1 MPIDFSQLQQAMGAN
16 TQAQADF
23 QATEDPYAYAQ
34 QLRGGANIQPDAY
47 GQVSPLQIIGDM
59 IGQSTGRRDVRNL
72 EEERKGLSQT
82 MAASEA
88 MKQQYELEGI
98 EEARVLKQSAEVRA
112 EAKEGRE
119 AAKVNDRDE
128 TPRTFVGN
136 TGPVGTDGKRAT
148 VEVMGLFD
156 PMAKEGKGGWVTED
170 AQGNTVEINM
180 SEMREKESA
189 ASSNRKGSKAM
200 PSSTLKEF
208 RNKASRIGS
217 LNRTIDTF
225 DPSYIQ
231 SDYGGKAV
239 KTGVIN
245 KIMDKF
251 AKNDLVDVID
261 SEEFKELDVQLQ
273 KSMLWWGELMQGY
286 SLQERHDLFGA
297 TLTNNEFKSWEQAF
311 AVMRG
316 MDPETAKARLGMAS
330 SRANRILANDI
341 NVTRANY
348 QDIPGNVAAM
358 DLLAEQVG
366 FEKAGEDDL
375 WQWTGLSEFESQYID
390 KFGNLVT
397 QTQEGGST
405 PPEGGAGVGTD
416 PTQYDIF
423 KQGMS
428 SEDQAK
434 FDQLSDSNKQ
444 IYMTQQGML

>member
-1 MPIDFSQLQQAMGAN
+1 MGRSA
-16 TQAQADF
+16 
-23 QATEDPYAYAQ
+23 
-34 QLRGGANIQPDAY
+34 R
-47 GQVSPLQIIGDM
+47 
-59 IGQSTGRRDVRNL
+59 QSTGRRDVRNL

>member
-1 MPIDFSQLQQAMGAN
+1 MPVDFAELQRAMGQN

-34 QLRGGANIQPDAY
+34 ELRGGANLQPDAY
-47 GQVSPLQIIGDM
+47 GQISPLQILGDM
-59 IGQSTGRRDVRNL
+59 IGQSTGRRDVRNI
-72 EEERKGLSQT
+72 EAERKGLSQT
-82 MAASEA
+82 MAAAEA
-88 MKQQYELEGI
+88 MKQNYEAEGVQQARALKQTA
-98 EEARVLKQSAEVRA
+98 EARAV
-112 EAKEGRE
+112 AKEARE
-119 AAKVNDRDE
+119 AAKVDDRDK

-136 TGPVGTDGKRAT
+136 TGPTGEDGKRAT
-148 VEVMGLFD
+148 VEVMGVWD
-156 PMAKEGKGGWVTED
+156 PMAKGGKGGWVTENANGD
-170 AQGNTVEINM
+170 TVEINM
-180 SEMREKESA
+180 SEMTEKESA
-189 ASSNRKGSKAM
+189 ASGNRKGSKAM
-200 PSSTLKEF
+200 PSGTLKEF
-208 RNKASRIGS
+208 RSKAARIGS
-217 LNRTIDTF
+217 LNRTVDTF

-231 SDYGGKAV
+231 SEYGGKPV

-251 AKNDLVDVID
+251 AKNDLVDVVE

-311 AVMRG
+311 AVLRG

-358 DLLAEQVG
+358 DLIAEQVG
-366 FEKAGEDDL
+366 FERSGEDGL
-375 WQWTGLSEFESQYID
+375 WQWTGLSDFENQYID
-390 KFGNLVT
+390 KFGNLIT

-405 PPEGGAGVGTD
+405 PPSDGGVAD

-423 KQGMS
+423 KQSMS
-428 SEDQAK
+428 PDDQAK

-444 IYMTQQGML
+444 IYINQQGTL